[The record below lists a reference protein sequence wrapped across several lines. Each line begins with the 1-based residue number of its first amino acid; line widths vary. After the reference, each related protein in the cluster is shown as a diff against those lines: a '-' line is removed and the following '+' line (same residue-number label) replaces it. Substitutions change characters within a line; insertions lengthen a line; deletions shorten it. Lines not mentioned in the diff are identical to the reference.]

1 VAAGDLEARIEVT
14 SKDELGQLAE
24 AFNSMTQELSA
35 NRTRLI
41 QAEKEAAWREMARQV
56 AHEIKN
62 PLTPIQLSVTLLKRA
77 HDERSPEFESI
88 LERTTEMVLRQVE
101 VMRRIAG
108 DFHAFA
114 GEQQPQPRPLDP
126 LVVMEEVFTLNAAW
140 AKGLGVS
147 MRVEGEGALVFVDPA
162 ELQRVFVNLVQNA
175 LEAMPEGG
183 ELVARFMQRSGRLR
197 LELIDDGVGL
207 TPETRERLFEPYFT
221 TRTHGTGLGLAICK
235 RIVTELGGDLALEPR
250 EDGRGTRA
258 VVELPIM
265 ESTA

>member
-1 VAAGDLEARIEVT
+1 MSCALRRTTRPILELERHTRRVAGGDLDARIDVA

-24 AFNSMTQELSA
+24 AFNNMTQELRA

-77 HDERSPEFESI
+77 HDEGSPDFLSI
-88 LERTTEMVLRQVE
+88 LERTTEMVQRQVE

-114 GEQQPQPRPLDP
+114 GEQQPEPRVIDP
-126 LVVMEEVFTLNAAW
+126 RAVLEEVFALNAAW
-140 AKGLGVS
+140 AKDLGV
-147 MRVEGEGALVFVDPA
+147 RLHVEGETATVFADPA

-175 LEAMPEGG
+175 LEAMPNGG
-183 ELVARFMQRSGRLR
+183 ELRARFTPHSGRLR
-197 LELIDDGVGL
+197 IEDLGSSN
-207 TPETRERLFEPYFT
+207 
-221 TRTHGTGLGLAICK
+221 GTWTKPGGWAPNGSRYDASPVAIASP
-235 RIVTELGGDLALEPR
+235 VWPW
-250 EDGRGTRA
+250 
-258 VVELPIM
+258 
-265 ESTA
+265 